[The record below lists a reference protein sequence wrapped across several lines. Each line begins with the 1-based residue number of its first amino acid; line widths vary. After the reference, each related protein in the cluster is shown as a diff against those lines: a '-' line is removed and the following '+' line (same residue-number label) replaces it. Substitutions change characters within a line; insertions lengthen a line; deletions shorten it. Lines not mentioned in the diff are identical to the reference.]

1 MTDSK
6 ATVGNGNAAFAF
18 LDQTHREIDAKLLR
32 LKALADAMRDDGLT
46 AEVRAETAEVRAWL
60 DTNARQHHLDEERHI
75 FPPLLASHDAEL
87 AHTARQLTQDHG
99 WIEQNW
105 LEIEPSLSAAEAG
118 NSWFDMDVLYQ
129 QIQLFLELYNDH
141 MVLEES
147 VAYPAASPLISGLDG
162 QQMRAEME
170 QRRQKREAAAAE

>member
-6 ATVGNGNAAFAF
+6 ATAGNGNAAFAF

-32 LKALADAMRDDGLT
+32 LKALADAMRDDGL
-46 AEVRAETAEVRAWL
+46 TAEVRAWL